1 MADENIT
8 VDEKKE
14 ENNSRN
20 KKAWIGIIIIGVVI
34 VFVALLLTVLI
45 VPEFR
50 SLGDLF
56 NFIGKQF

>member
-1 MADENIT
+1 MADENTKI
-8 VDEKKE
+8 DEKKE
-14 ENNSRN
+14 EDNSRN

-56 NFIGKQF
+56 DFIGKQF